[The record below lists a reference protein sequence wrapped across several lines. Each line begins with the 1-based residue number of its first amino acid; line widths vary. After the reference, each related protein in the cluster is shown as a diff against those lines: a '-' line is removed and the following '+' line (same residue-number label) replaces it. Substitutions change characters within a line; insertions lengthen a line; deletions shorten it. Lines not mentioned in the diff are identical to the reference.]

1 MSTYSYI
8 LLNFE
13 NWKSGF
19 NLNNFLEFILHW
31 EFTHFLMKL
40 QAVIIIKCITNTIT
54 NSQHNT
60 VENPSQLNRFEPSSN
75 QKREINTKTLDKFY
89 CQ

>member
-1 MSTYSYI
+1 
-8 LLNFE
+8 
-13 NWKSGF
+13 
-19 NLNNFLEFILHW
+19 
-31 EFTHFLMKL
+31 MKL